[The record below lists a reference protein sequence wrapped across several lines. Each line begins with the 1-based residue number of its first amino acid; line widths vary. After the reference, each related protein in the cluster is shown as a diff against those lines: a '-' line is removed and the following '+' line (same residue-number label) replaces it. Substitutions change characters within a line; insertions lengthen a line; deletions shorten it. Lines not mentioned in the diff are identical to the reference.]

1 MKYLLNTNVISEFVK
16 PMVDP
21 AVLSWMRT
29 TDELQMAISVI
40 SIGEIQ
46 KGISGMVQGKRRQE
60 LQTWLDDALVP
71 RFGTRILPLKLSDLQ
86 RWGRLLGEAKQ
97 SGDLIPPVDT
107 LLAATALN
115 RNLSM
120 VARNRWDFSRT
131 GVEIID
137 PWT

>member
-1 MKYLLNTNVISEFVK
+1 VKYLLNTNVISEFVK

>member
-1 MKYLLNTNVISEFVK
+1 MKYLLDTNVISEFAK
-16 PMVDP
+16 PVVDP

-40 SIGEIQ
+40 SIGELQ

-60 LQTWLDDALVP
+60 LQTWLDGALVP
-71 RFGTRILPLKLSDLQ
+71 RFGVRILPLERPDLQ

-97 SGDLIPPVDT
+97 SGDSLPPIDT
-107 LLAATALN
+107 LLAVTALN

-120 VARNRWDFSRT
+120 VTRNTRDFACT
-131 GVEIID
+131 GVELID